1 MLPTVGGNR
10 GILPRAPSVRGPPNS
25 AELAQIEKYDKTG
38 LQLAMIKYALK
49 FASKQQRQK
58 KKKKKNQADFKIN
71 KKVRQTL
78 CLSSQP
84 ASHLCYSDTNFKC
97 RSLKMLKLK
106 NVKA

>member
-1 MLPTVGGNR
+1 MPCEGQGGNR

-58 KKKKKNQADFKIN
+58 KKKKKNKLTLKST
-71 KKVRQTL
+71 KKRGKPYVFQVRLLHTYATRTQT
-78 CLSSQP
+78 SN
-84 ASHLCYSDTNFKC
+84 AE
-97 RSLKMLKLK
+97 
-106 NVKA
+106 A